1 MPSSSS
7 VLSAA
12 FLADAQ
18 ALLQAHGLVS
28 DQAAV
33 TDAAAPSAAAA
44 PAKQTKRKRED
55 LVLDAALGEGSWRI
69 DERDEA
75 VEFIERAEGGDS
87 WSCCVSTIV
96 VLSWGT
102 SVHEETGTGT
112 ATDADADAA
121 KAAAR
126 LQARTS
132 GMKRLARRFAAH
144 LDNEQHNAMNVRLHM
159 QSGGMLPRKKAWRPR

>member
-55 LVLDAALGEGSWRI
+55 LVLDAALGEGSWRV

-75 VEFIERAEGGDS
+75 VDDGRLDEVRHQREVGDDVGAGGGELVDLGDAL
-87 WSCCVSTIV
+87 VDV
-96 VLSWGT
+96 VGVPGRHGL
-102 SVHEETGTGT
+102 
-112 ATDADADAA
+112 DADG
-121 KAAAR
+121 R
-126 LQARTS
+126 
-132 GMKRLARRFAAH
+132 
-144 LDNEQHNAMNVRLHM
+144 
-159 QSGGMLPRKKAWRPR
+159 GG